1 MDTCIKA
8 MLHLI
13 SSIPPRY
20 IKYNKVLSAQI
31 DTAMKQVH
39 HLQVSLTHLQSNIS
53 STHSS
58 VHHKPLPVT
67 LDIQTTF
74 TQYRIM
80 QVLFEVWKSVG
91 RRYAPH
97 VRTFNVSNV
106 VTLHNVDTAEHYLN
120 RLCSWRR
127 MIDTH
132 TWKTLTLGMT
142 QQEQQLYFKSPVA
155 ELPFSQRSKLRILG
169 PPALP
174 SGLYP
179 QAWEYLV
186 KPPSTH
192 IINAIS
198 SNIHH
203 TKPSDLTTKS
213 VLREFRQLFMNALL
227 KHELYTDYELN
238 ILLDQLLCLHGSMY
252 THHDGESTQP
262 ANRFDKDQFDAVEY
276 PYALIRDSICKEFNM
291 GWTTAK
297 DGLNPLKTD
306 LPSLPNA
313 ANKQLSQNDR
323 DMDKT
328 IQQIG
333 GRFWDLA
340 LQEHAKYNTQGVY
353 DDCMSSF
360 FRNVDEKKGLEC
372 ISVGK
377 GNGSIRGLK
386 ARGIMIDMEEGVINH
401 ILRGPLQE
409 IFDPWQHITSVSGS
423 GNNWAMGHHVYGP
436 QYRDQILEV
445 VRKQAEYCN
454 SLQSFFIIG
463 SMGGGTGSGLGSYL
477 FGLLEDAFPS
487 VYRFA
492 STVIPSPNDDVVT
505 SPYNSV
511 LSLHKMAQSV
521 DCVLPVDNQS
531 LLAIYER
538 IQAQSEIG
546 PQGRRK
552 GSAIT
557 DSDALA
563 HTGLI
568 KTPISKKADAF
579 DTMNNLVANLLLN
592 MTSSMRFEG
601 MLNVDINDI
610 VTNLIPFPKLKYLF
624 STMTPLY
631 ALTDVQI
638 QPRRLDQMFT
648 DAFSQNCQLIS
659 ADPRSSV
666 YLASA
671 LIVRGAVEISD
682 LRRNIDRM
690 QKILKF
696 VPWNTD
702 GWKTGMCSVPPLG
715 QASQTCLQPDLHSMT
730 TNM

>member
-1 MDTCIKA
+1 MSQSVVI
-8 MLHLI
+8 
-13 SSIPPRY
+13 
-20 IKYNKVLSAQI
+20 
-31 DTAMKQVH
+31 QVG
-39 HLQVSLTHLQSNIS
+39 QCGN
-53 STHSS
+53 
-58 VHHKPLPVT
+58 
-67 LDIQTTF
+67 
-74 TQYRIM
+74 
-80 QVLFEVWKSVG
+80 
-91 RRYAPH
+91 
-97 VRTFNVSNV
+97 
-106 VTLHNVDTAEHYLN
+106 
-120 RLCSWRR
+120 
-127 MIDTH
+127 
-132 TWKTLTLGMT
+132 
-142 QQEQQLYFKSPVA
+142 
-155 ELPFSQRSKLRILG
+155 
-169 PPALP
+169 
-174 SGLYP
+174 
-179 QAWEYLV
+179 
-186 KPPSTH
+186 
-192 IINAIS
+192 
-198 SNIHH
+198 
-203 TKPSDLTTKS
+203 
-213 VLREFRQLFMNALL
+213 
-227 KHELYTDYELN
+227 
-238 ILLDQLLCLHGSMY
+238 
-252 THHDGESTQP
+252 
-262 ANRFDKDQFDAVEY
+262 
-276 PYALIRDSICKEFNM
+276 
-291 GWTTAK
+291 
-297 DGLNPLKTD
+297 
-306 LPSLPNA
+306 
-313 ANKQLSQNDR
+313 
-323 DMDKT
+323 
-328 IQQIG
+328 QIG

-487 VYRFA
+487 VYREL
-492 STVIPSPNDDVVT
+492 VRVVHFE
-505 SPYNSV
+505 SCSNIARHSSV

-730 TNM
+730 TNIHTHYYRFPTTVACTKFLAEWIKGLPNCIDARLFYTDKLLGQSTSLFGLYGTAGIYRGTRIATKYNQGVPAIGNICSFHF

>member
-1 MDTCIKA
+1 
-8 MLHLI
+8 
-13 SSIPPRY
+13 
-20 IKYNKVLSAQI
+20 
-31 DTAMKQVH
+31 
-39 HLQVSLTHLQSNIS
+39 
-53 STHSS
+53 
-58 VHHKPLPVT
+58 
-67 LDIQTTF
+67 
-74 TQYRIM
+74 
-80 QVLFEVWKSVG
+80 
-91 RRYAPH
+91 
-97 VRTFNVSNV
+97 
-106 VTLHNVDTAEHYLN
+106 
-120 RLCSWRR
+120 
-127 MIDTH
+127 
-132 TWKTLTLGMT
+132 
-142 QQEQQLYFKSPVA
+142 
-155 ELPFSQRSKLRILG
+155 
-169 PPALP
+169 
-174 SGLYP
+174 
-179 QAWEYLV
+179 
-186 KPPSTH
+186 
-192 IINAIS
+192 
-198 SNIHH
+198 
-203 TKPSDLTTKS
+203 
-213 VLREFRQLFMNALL
+213 
-227 KHELYTDYELN
+227 
-238 ILLDQLLCLHGSMY
+238 
-252 THHDGESTQP
+252 
-262 ANRFDKDQFDAVEY
+262 
-276 PYALIRDSICKEFNM
+276 
-291 GWTTAK
+291 
-297 DGLNPLKTD
+297 
-306 LPSLPNA
+306 
-313 ANKQLSQNDR
+313 
-323 DMDKT
+323 
-328 IQQIG
+328 
-333 GRFWDLA
+333 
-340 LQEHAKYNTQGVY
+340 
-353 DDCMSSF
+353 MSSF

-445 VRKQAEYCN
+445 VRKQAEYCD

-715 QASQTCLQPDLHSMT
+715 QPHALLSLSNNCCMHQVFGRMDQRFTKLYRRKANLHHYLDYMEQQEFIEARESLQSTIKEYQQLETSARSISKNVVIQLFILLFLNVVDFNSVGLRIS
-730 TNM
+730 